1 MSRENVDVARR
12 AQEAFNAGEFETAT
26 AEMAEDI
33 EWRPVGSMTHGEVIV
48 GTDAVR
54 RFWSEWLETFEGFRL
69 IVEDIFEA
77 PVGAVAV
84 TRASGRGVASGM
96 ELTGGSFFQ
105 VFEIRDKVRR
115 LQMHRN
121 REDALE
127 AAGLTPWG
135 SGAGGSAGSD
145 DGGSR

>member
-1 MSRENVDVARR
+1 VSRENVDVARR
-12 AQEAFNAGEFETAT
+12 ALEAFNAGEFETAT

-69 IVEDIFEA
+69 VVEDIFEA

-84 TRASGRGVASGM
+84 TRATGRGVASGM
-96 ELTGGSFFQ
+96 KLTGGSFFQ
-105 VFEIRDKVRR
+105 VFEIRDGQVRR
-115 LQMHRN
+115 LQMHRK

-127 AAGLTPWG
+127 AAGLTP
-135 SGAGGSAGSD
+135 
-145 DGGSR
+145 